1 MAKMAGYT
9 TVVEWSDEI
18 KYQQKSCRHRF
29 GNVAKGGHYM
39 LLTRTNYN
47 ASAAQVRTQ
56 AQTYSHIQEIRNFL
70 SADTFS
76 SVLQVDSS
84 KGERREFL

>member
-9 TVVEWSDEI
+9 TAAECSDEI

-39 LLTRTNYN
+39 LLTRTKPS
-47 ASAAQVRTQ
+47 ASKCA
-56 AQTYSHIQEIRNFL
+56 
-70 SADTFS
+70 
-76 SVLQVDSS
+76 
-84 KGERREFL
+84 RELKLVYVALIHT